1 MNNEEL
7 SKRIGELKAEHQQ
20 QMQQLSATQVN
31 VIRLEGA
38 IAALENLVQYEEKE
52 EPVTTED

>member
-1 MNNEEL
+1 MTNEEL
-7 SKRIGELKAEHQQ
+7 SQRISALKAEHQQ

-38 IAALENLVQYEEKE
+38 IAALEGLLKE